1 LTQTATPDHNRDFPD
16 QHGREIFVI
25 FNSASTYF
33 GQHSMSQM
41 NPYASP
47 QVPQAQMQPPPGS
60 EQFAPCPSCRCVFAK
75 RVGFTWWGGILGPKM
90 LTHVKCVQ
98 CGQAY
103 NGKSGKSND
112 TAIAIYLAV
121 SLAIGVALGVA
132 VALAGAIK

>member
-1 LTQTATPDHNRDFPD
+1 
-16 QHGREIFVI
+16 
-25 FNSASTYF
+25 
-33 GQHSMSQM
+33 
-41 NPYASP
+41 
-47 QVPQAQMQPPPGS
+47 
-60 EQFAPCPSCRCVFAK
+60 
-75 RVGFTWWGGILGPKM
+75 M